1 MMRMTLMIVLLAM
14 AASVASCSAP
24 VKRPT
29 DSEERPPI
37 IVTDGS
43 MRFDDGDPSDNSKWK
58 DWTPANGNSSKQWT
72 QKYPTGP
79 GVSSFTVAIAG
90 GQNCPASTSMVYAVA
105 LEYTPKSGAKSLVT
119 VQRVQWSGGGNKLEP
134 WVTAPSD
141 MTATS
146 GGSAPS
152 RLVYDTAGEYIS
164 NITLTTSGSPISC
177 SFPAGSSDVK
187 ITIQPVK

>member
-1 MMRMTLMIVLLAM
+1 MRKTLVIVPLALATSM
-14 AASVASCSAP
+14 ACRSGAGN
-24 VKRPT
+24 RPT
-29 DSEERPPI
+29 DNDDRPPI
-37 IVTDGS
+37 IVTNGS
-43 MRFDDGDPSDNSKWK
+43 MHFDDGDPSDNSKWK
-58 DWTPANGNSSKQWT
+58 DWVQANGNSPKQWT

-79 GVSSFTVAIAG
+79 GVSSFTVTIAG
-90 GQNCPASTSMVYAVA
+90 GQNCPASTTMVFAVA
-105 LEYTPKSGAKSLVT
+105 LEYTPKSGTKSLVT

-141 MTATS
+141 MTATP

-152 RLVYDTAGEYIS
+152 RLVYDTAGGYIS

-177 SFPAGSSDVK
+177 SFPAGSTDVK